1 MTKRNIF
8 KRKKTIS
15 KIIIYSNEKKISLKR
30 LKMPHHEDL
39 KKDSNLIKLIYFKPK
54 DVEIIEEQKTTK
66 QKRRARTYLF

>member
-1 MTKRNIF
+1 
-8 KRKKTIS
+8 
-15 KIIIYSNEKKISLKR
+15 
-30 LKMPHHEDL
+30 MPHHEDL